1 VAAKVYLHVG
11 LPKTGTTYLQSVLW
25 ANRDRLLEQRV
36 LLPGASAREQMWA
49 TLQVREH
56 PGKHLRNPDSLTAWP
71 RIVEQANSWP
81 GTAVISHEFF
91 GAATEEQAA
100 AAIAAFGDAEVHLV
114 VTARDLLTV
123 VASYWQEYVKHGWFD
138 QTLETFP
145 PEGLAHEEWSW
156 RTLDLRAVLTRWS
169 ATIPADRV
177 HVLVLPGRDEPR
189 EALWLRFA
197 EILGVTDA
205 ADFDTDRARENSS
218 LAVVEAE
225 LMRRIGEASPE
236 FANALDRGVWLRSYL
251 AHGKLVPRGG
261 DRVRPSDRRVDEL
274 RARADDA
281 VDYIAGSGFDIVGDL
296 DRLRVPA
303 SPPPGREPGTV
314 AEDEIAAA
322 GVETIAAMLIDVR
335 RLRQENTALKK
346 AAAER
351 RREDARIASERDRRF
366 TSRARRTVRRW
377 LG

>member
-1 VAAKVYLHVG
+1 MAAKVFLHVG

-25 ANRDRLLEQRV
+25 ANRDRLLDQGI

-49 TLQVREH
+49 SLQVRQH
-56 PGKHLRNPDSLTAWP
+56 PGKHLRHPDAQTAWP
-71 RIVEQANSWP
+71 RIVEQANAWS

-100 AAIAAFGDAEVHLV
+100 DAIAAFGEAEVHLV

-138 QTLETFP
+138 QTLEEFP
-145 PEGLAHEEWSW
+145 SEGLHYEEWSW
-156 RTLDLRAVLTRWS
+156 RTLDLQAVLTRWS
-169 ATIPADRV
+169 ATLPADRV
-177 HVLVLPGRDEPR
+177 HVLVLPGPDEPR

-197 EILGVTDA
+197 EVLGVSGA
-205 ADFDTDRARENSS
+205 GDFDTERARENSS

-261 DRVRPSDRRVDEL
+261 DRALPSERRIDEL
-274 RARADDA
+274 RSRADDA
-281 VDYIAGSGFDIVGDL
+281 VAHIAGSGFEVVGDL
-296 DRLRVPA
+296 ERLRVPLT
-303 SPPPGREPGTV
+303 PRPGREPDTV
-314 AEDEIAAA
+314 TEEEIAAA
-322 GVETIAAMLIDVR
+322 GVATIAAMLIDVR
-335 RLRQENTALKK
+335 RLRQENTAFRK
-346 AAAER
+346 AEAER
-351 RREDARIASERDRRF
+351 RREDARTAEERSRTF
-366 TSRARRTVRRW
+366 TSRARRMARRW